1 MLVPGID
8 RLALS
13 EQAKTSRR
21 PPTGDHKGT
30 TSGPATVFPARP
42 VFATSEFVAVAA
54 PEGTLRTACPR
65 KCPQCETTGMRT
77 VPVPV
82 AGTGTVCSHQR
93 DPEAESAGDYFA
105 SLYAARTSAEI
116 RPRSLTS

>member
-30 TSGPATVFPARP
+30 TSGAATVFPARP
-42 VFATSEFVAVAA
+42 VFATSEFVVVAV
-54 PEGTLRTACPR
+54 PEGIFPTACPR

-77 VPVPV
+77 VPGAKLP
-82 AGTGTVCSHQR
+82 
-93 DPEAESAGDYFA
+93 
-105 SLYAARTSAEI
+105 
-116 RPRSLTS
+116 